1 MPCLLCPLE
10 KSCLDLF
17 LWALQLHRKIQ
28 PGAKDGQQY
37 KILNAVPE
45 PKEKKKKKDLM
56 FCMKRF
62 KSTSCISRISWHN
75 GISLLVQVI

>member
-45 PKEKKKKKDLM
+45 PKEKKKKK
-56 FCMKRF
+56 
-62 KSTSCISRISWHN
+62 T
-75 GISLLVQVI
+75 